1 MYFSSNFCLFYF
13 RPETDPLL
21 FPFFA
26 DGQLS
31 GKGEDAGEGRAGD
44 GLGNQIISERFAS
57 KLFATKLFRN
67 ALLLLRFESTD
78 LTHCFSL

>member
-1 MYFSSNFCLFYF
+1 MNFSYNFLQ
-13 RPETDPLL
+13 ETGPLL

-26 DGQLS
+26 DGKLPC
-31 GKGEDAGEGRAGD
+31 KGEDAGEGRAGD